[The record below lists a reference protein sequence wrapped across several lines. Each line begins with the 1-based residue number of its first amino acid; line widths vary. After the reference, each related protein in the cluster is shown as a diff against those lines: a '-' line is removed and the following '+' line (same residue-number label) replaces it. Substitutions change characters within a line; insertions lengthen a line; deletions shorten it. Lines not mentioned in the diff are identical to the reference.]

1 LRELRT
7 PKPSRFTSSTFL
19 TPTLSEGQVMIDN
32 LGAHWPKRTREFIEA
47 RGAELMFLP
56 PYWPGPNPIEQAF
69 SKIKNILRKLG
80 AHSRCSVGGDGGGAL
95 GDPPGDA
102 AGWFDHCGYQ
112 VEVQHL

>member
-1 LRELRT
+1 
-7 PKPSRFTSSTFL
+7 
-19 TPTLSEGQVMIDN
+19 
-32 LGAHWPKRTREFIEA
+32 
-47 RGAELMFLP
+47 MFLP

-95 GDPPGDA
+95 SDPPGDA

-112 VEVQHL
+112 VEVQHLCIPL